1 MLFAFN
7 KSSSVMTLHSISNQF
22 SCTFA
27 VVTKLCQ
34 MNEFG
39 LDNFVENPSQIKVV
53 LHSQLRSNLLL
64 GFWTLLRPGSL
75 PQLQKYAEY
84 FSKHKQVV
92 YDIVFT
98 YAFHSEDLPISQNI
112 YI

>member
-27 VVTKLCQ
+27 VVTKLQ

-39 LDNFVENPSQIKVV
+39 LDNFVKNLSQIKSSVTWPV
-53 LHSQLRSNLLL
+53 KIKSIIGLLDSIKT
-64 GFWTLLRPGSL
+64 G
-75 PQLQKYAEY
+75 
-84 FSKHKQVV
+84 
-92 YDIVFT
+92 
-98 YAFHSEDLPISQNI
+98 
-112 YI
+112 